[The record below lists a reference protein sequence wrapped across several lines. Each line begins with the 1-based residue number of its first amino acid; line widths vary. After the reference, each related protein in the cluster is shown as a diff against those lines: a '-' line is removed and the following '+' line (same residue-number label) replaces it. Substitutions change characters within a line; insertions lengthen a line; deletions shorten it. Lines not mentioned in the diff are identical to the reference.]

1 MRCGGGAGGAGAGAG
16 AIDGKSVPAYISE
29 LPDADSSSTETF
41 VALKAEVQT
50 WRWAGV
56 PFYLRTGKRLPS
68 RVSEIV
74 IQFRDGSSMVA
85 TNWRHASPTWRR
97 TTSAVHC

>member
-1 MRCGGGAGGAGAGAG
+1 M
-16 AIDGKSVPAYISE
+16 
-29 LPDADSSSTETF
+29 TETF
-41 VALKAEVQT
+41 VALKAEVSN

-74 IQFRDGSSMVA
+74 VQFRGTPYSVFEEAAGPLQANRLVVRVQPDEGVRLWLMIKDPGPGA
-85 TNWRHASPTWRR
+85 CACNTCRWT
-97 TTSAVHC
+97 